1 MAKEDVKKQWNPPW
15 WSLVVSMWV
24 FVAAVASGGALMDI
38 RGIMFYTGIVAAV
51 APFCAIGV
59 YLVAV
64 VVKYLLRV
72 LLDWAIYEAH
82 AVFNLLHPVEEW
94 LKWRIWRGTFDKYR
108 LWTTALLSTWLAVL
122 IAAKVLPEHVTCD
135 NWYGSLLLCFSGL
148 FLLGPWTVRPVPP
161 EELAA
166 LERDSAADGD

>member
-1 MAKEDVKKQWNPPW
+1 MEEEVKKQWNPPW

-24 FVAAVASGGALMDI
+24 FVAAIATGGALMDG
-38 RGIMFYTGIVAAV
+38 RGLLFYAWIVAAV

-59 YLVAV
+59 HLATV

-82 AVFNLLHPVEEW
+82 TVFNLLHPVEQW
-94 LKWRIWRGTFDKYR
+94 LKWRCLVGAGDKYR
-108 LWTTALLSTWLAVL
+108 LWFTALVSTWLAVL
-122 IAAKVLPEHVTCD
+122 LTANVLPEHVMCD
-135 NWYGSLLLCFSGL
+135 NWYGPLLLCFSGL
-148 FLLGPWTVRPVPP
+148 FLLGPWTVRAVPP

-166 LERDSAADGD
+166 LDRDSAPLSN